1 MKVKT
6 PTPPVSAADTPDKLS
21 EPGLGQIGQ
30 NIETILAF
38 YTREEKKMSGSQRL
52 LETASS
58 FAAQPLFLACI
69 LLLVVLWI
77 LGNVLAHRLGLGELD
92 PAPFFWLQGIVSLG
106 ALLTATVVLIKQN
119 RLAKL
124 EERRA
129 HLELQVNLLTEQ
141 KVTKLINLI
150 EELRHDLPNVKNRV
164 DAEAMA
170 LQQPTDPE
178 QVLAALDERRETG
191 ESPIPAEEEEVKEE
205 DKEKEEEKGSG

>member
-6 PTPPVSAADTPDKLS
+6 PAPPVSAGDFPDKSS
-21 EPGLGQIGQ
+21 EPALGQIGQ

-38 YTREEKKMSGSQRL
+38 YTREEKKMSGSQRI

-58 FAAQPLFLACI
+58 FAAQPLFLGCI
-69 LLLVVLWI
+69 LLLSALWI
-77 LGNVLAHRLGLGELD
+77 LGNVVAHRLGFFELD

-106 ALLTATVVLIKQN
+106 ALLTATVVLIKQS

-150 EELRHDLPNVKNRV
+150 EELRHDLPNVKNRE
-164 DAEAMA
+164 DPEAMA

-178 QVLAALDERRETG
+178 QVLAALDERREGG
-191 ESPIPAEEEEVKEE
+191 ETPIPDEEA
-205 DKEKEEEKGSG
+205 KEKGVG

>member
-6 PTPPVSAADTPDKLS
+6 PAPPVSAGDFPDKSS
-21 EPGLGQIGQ
+21 EPALGQIGQ

-38 YTREEKKMSGSQRL
+38 YTREESKMSGPQRV
-52 LETASS
+52 LEAASS
-58 FAAQPLFLACI
+58 FVAQPLFLGCI
-69 LLLVVLWI
+69 LLLSALWI
-77 LGNVLAHRLGLGELD
+77 LGNVIAHRLGYAEFD

-124 EERRA
+124 EEQRD

-150 EELRHDLPNVKNRV
+150 EELRHDLPNVPDRH
-164 DAEAMA
+164 DPEAVA

-178 QVLAALDERRETG
+178 QQLAALDERRETG
-191 ESPIPAEEEEVKEE
+191 ESPMPAGEEEVKVEE
-205 DKEKEEEKGSG
+205 RKGNA

>member
-6 PTPPVSAADTPDKLS
+6 PAPPVSGGDFPDKSS
-21 EPGLGQIGQ
+21 EPALGQIGQ

-38 YTREEKKMSGSQRL
+38 YTREEKKMSGSQRI

-58 FAAQPLFLACI
+58 FAAQPLFLGCI
-69 LLLVVLWI
+69 LLLSALWI
-77 LGNVLAHRLGLGELD
+77 LGNVVAHRLGFFELD

-106 ALLTATVVLIKQN
+106 ALLTATVVLIKQS

-150 EELRHDLPNVKNRV
+150 EELRHDLPNVKNRE
-164 DAEAMA
+164 DPEAMA

-178 QVLAALDERRETG
+178 QVLAALDERREGG
-191 ESPIPAEEEEVKEE
+191 ETPIPDEEA
-205 DKEKEEEKGSG
+205 KEKGVG

>member
-1 MKVKT
+1 MKFKK
-6 PTPPVSAADTPDKLS
+6 PKPPVSAADTPNKSS

-38 YTREEKKMSGSQRL
+38 YTREEKKMSSSQRV

-58 FAAQPLFLACI
+58 FAAQPLFLGCI

-77 LGNVLAHRLGLGELD
+77 FGNVLAHRLGLGELD

-106 ALLTATVVLIKQN
+106 ALITATVVLIKQN

-124 EERRA
+124 EEQRA
-129 HLELQVNLLTEQ
+129 HLDLQVNLLTEQ

-150 EELRHDLPNVKNRV
+150 EELRHDLPNVKNR
-164 DAEAMA
+164 DDPEAVA

-178 QVLAALDERRETG
+178 LVLAALDERRETG
-191 ESPIPAEEEEVKEE
+191 EPLIPAGQ
-205 DKEKEEEKGSG
+205 EKGQLLRP

>member
-6 PTPPVSAADTPDKLS
+6 PAPPVSAADTLDKSS
-21 EPGLGQIGQ
+21 EPALGQIGQ

-38 YTREEKKMSGSQRL
+38 YTREEKKMSGSQRV

-58 FAAQPLFLACI
+58 FAAQPLFLGCI
-69 LLLVVLWI
+69 LLLSALWI
-77 LGNVLAHRLGLGELD
+77 LGNVIAHRLGFFELD

-150 EELRHDLPNVKNRV
+150 EELRHDLPNVKNRE
-164 DAEAMA
+164 DPEAMA

-191 ESPIPAEEEEVKEE
+191 EPPMPAEVEEVEE
-205 DKEKEEEKGSG
+205 KEKGSG

>member
-1 MKVKT
+1 MKFKA
-6 PTPPVSAADTPDKLS
+6 PTPPASPAGAPNKLP
-21 EPGLGQIGQ
+21 EPGLGQIGQIGQ

-38 YTREEKKMSGSQRL
+38 YTREEKKMSGPQRV
-52 LETASS
+52 LEVASG
-58 FAAQPLFLACI
+58 FVAQPVFLGCI
-69 LLLVVLWI
+69 LILVALWI
-77 LGNVLAHRLGLGELD
+77 LANVFAGRLGWAELD

-150 EELRHDLPNVKNRV
+150 EELRHDLPNVKDRH
-164 DAEAMA
+164 DPEAMA

-178 QVLAALDERRETG
+178 QVLAALDERRE
-191 ESPIPAEEEEVKEE
+191 PAEPLLPDGEE
-205 DKEKEEEKGSG
+205 KEKEKENE

>member
-1 MKVKT
+1 MKIKT
-6 PTPPVSAADTPDKLS
+6 PPPPASPAGTPDPSS
-21 EPGLGQIGQ
+21 EPGLGPIDQ

-38 YTREEKKMSGSQRL
+38 YSREEKKMSGPQRV
-52 LETASS
+52 LEVASG
-58 FAAQPLFLACI
+58 FVAQPVFLGCI

-77 LGNVLAHRLGLGELD
+77 LANVFAGRLGWAELD

-124 EERRA
+124 EERRD

-150 EELRHDLPNVKNRV
+150 EELRHDLPNVKDRHDPEV
-164 DAEAMA
+164 VA

-178 QVLAALDERRETG
+178 QVLAALDERRETAEPLLPAGG
-191 ESPIPAEEEEVKEE
+191 E
-205 DKEKEEEKGSG
+205 KEKE